1 MISFTTTNP
10 QALLAAM
17 KKAIDQGHVTT
28 WKYDSDGDFTHTPD
42 QWRGKAWLRPKVVAG
57 ELQFGILFSRNL
69 VTKREVYAVYHGRF
83 IEMAM
88 AHFDTSFSRA
98 SGTALMMTPDVIAA

>member
-1 MISFTTTNP
+1 MLSFTTSNP
-10 QALLAAM
+10 QGLLAAM

-57 ELQFGILFSRNL
+57 ELQFGILFPSGQQQTRL
-69 VTKREVYAVYHGRF
+69 LYAVYHGRF

-88 AHFDTSFSRA
+88 SHFDKSFGVA
-98 SGTALMMTPDVIAA
+98 VGTALAKTPDVIAA

>member
-1 MISFTTTNP
+1 MISFTTSNP
-10 QALLAAM
+10 QGLLAAM

-57 ELQFGILFSRNL
+57 ELQLGILFPRGHQA
-69 VTKREVYAVYHGRF
+69 TKEVYAVYHGRF

-88 AHFDTSFSRA
+88 AHFDTSFGKA
-98 SGTALMMTPDVIAA
+98 VGTALAMTPDVIAA